1 MLLRHDFLQ
10 AIQLNPSILEYLQ
23 LYSGIDGLSCST
35 TRYSTERNSSM
46 SVAASRGGSCS
57 KPEGPLSPSLPRAG
71 RASFTERA
79 AAAISQVSKHIYVKS
94 LYPLKVKQTHAA

>member
-46 SVAASRGGSCS
+46 SVAASSRGGSCS
-57 KPEGPLSPSLPRAG
+57 KPEEPLSPSLPRAG
-71 RASFTERA
+71 RASFTDRA
-79 AAAISQVSKHIYVKS
+79 AAAISQVSTQVK
-94 LYPLKVKQTHAA
+94 

>member
-57 KPEGPLSPSLPRAG
+57 KPEEPLSPSLPRAG